1 MKFTPL
7 YEFTVNEKSEKE
19 VQKTKI
25 IDEKE
30 VKVLEK
36 EIVEKPVKILFKKP
50 GRRDE
55 ENGELFYSQKMHEFM
70 KAGILTRAMMANK
83 YKDTGGFV
91 SEATA
96 KEYGETVL
104 HYLELE
110 KEIALLKATKKQ
122 TPKQKEKAEN
132 LEKEFAATQKK
143 IIDLQT
149 YQDSLMSQSADDKA
163 QNELLRWY
171 ALNFFYIQKDEEDEP
186 EPYFAGEKYDDK
198 LDSYYAL
205 EDEMSELHKQIAPKI
220 GTAAA
225 VYFYR
230 RTKDPEEFKK
240 IIEEAEKAAKNEWI
254 PPI

>member
-1 MKFTPL
+1 MKFSPL
-7 YEFTVNEKSEKE
+7 YEFAVIEKSEKE
-19 VQKTKI
+19 VPKTKT
-25 IDEKE
+25 IDGQE
-30 VKVLEK
+30 VKVIEK
-36 EIVEKPVKILFKKP
+36 EIVETPVKVFFKKP

-55 ENGELFYSQKMHEFM
+55 ENGDLFYSKKMHEFM

-91 SEATA
+91 SEATS

-104 HYLELE
+104 RYIELE
-110 KEIALLKATKKQ
+110 KDIALLKATKKQ
-122 TPKQKEKAEN
+122 TAKQKEKAEN

-149 YQDSLMSQSADDKA
+149 YQDSLMKESADDKA

-186 EPYFAGEKYDDK
+186 EPYFKGETHEDK

-220 GTAAA
+220 GTAVV

-230 RTKDPEEFKK
+230 RVKNPEEFKK
-240 IIEEAEKAAKNEWI
+240 AVEEAEKAAQD
-254 PPI
+254 

>member
-7 YEFTVNEKSEKE
+7 YEFTVSEKSEKE
-19 VQKTKI
+19 VQKIKV
-25 IDEKE
+25 IDGQET
-30 VKVLEK
+30 KVLEK
-36 EIVEKPVKILFKKP
+36 ETVETPVKIIFKKP

-55 ENGELFYSQKMHEFM
+55 EEGDLFYSKKMHEFM

-104 HYLELE
+104 RYIELE
-110 KEIALLKATKKQ
+110 KEIALLKAAKKA
-122 TPKQKEKAEN
+122 TAKQKEKVES

-149 YQDSLMSQSADDKA
+149 YQDSLMKESADDKA

-171 ALNFFYIQKDEEDEP
+171 ALNFFYVQKDEEDEP
-186 EPYFAGEKYDDK
+186 EPYFKGETYEDK
-198 LDSYYAL
+198 LDSYYEM
-205 EDEMSELHKQIAPKI
+205 EDEMSDLHKQVAPKI

-225 VYFYR
+225 VYYYR
-230 RTKDPEEFKK
+230 REKNPEEFKK
-240 IIEEAEKAAKNEWI
+240 VIEEAEKAAKNE
-254 PPI
+254 

>member
-7 YEFTVNEKSEKE
+7 YEFTVSEKSEKE
-19 VQKTKI
+19 VQKIKV
-25 IDEKE
+25 IDGQET
-30 VKVLEK
+30 KVLEK
-36 EIVEKPVKILFKKP
+36 ETVETPVKVFFKKP

-55 ENGELFYSQKMHEFM
+55 EEGDLFYSKKMHEFM

-104 HYLELE
+104 RYIDLE
-110 KEIALLKATKKQ
+110 KEIALLKAIKKQ
-122 TPKQKEKAEN
+122 TAKQKEKIEN

-149 YQDSLMSQSADDKA
+149 YQDSLMKESADDKA

-171 ALNFFYIQKDEEDEP
+171 ALNFFYVQKDEEDEP
-186 EPYFAGEKYDDK
+186 EPYFKGETYEDK
-198 LDSYYAL
+198 LDSYYEL
-205 EDEMSELHKQIAPKI
+205 EDEMSDLHKQIAPKI

-225 VYFYR
+225 VYYYR
-230 RTKDPEEFKK
+230 REKNPEEFKK
-240 IIEEAEKAAKNEWI
+240 IIEEAEKATQV
-254 PPI
+254 

>member
-7 YEFTVNEKSEKE
+7 YEFTVLEKTEKE
-19 VQKTKI
+19 VPKTEVI
-25 IDEKE
+25 EGVEK
-30 VKVLEK
+30 KVLVRET
-36 EIVEKPVKILFKKP
+36 VEKPVKILFKKP

-55 ENGELFYSQKMHEFM
+55 EEGDLFYSKKMHEFM

-104 HYLELE
+104 HYLDLE
-110 KEIALLKATKKQ
+110 KEIALLKANKKL
-122 TPKQKEKAEN
+122 TAKQKEKVET
-132 LEKEFAATQKK
+132 LEKDYAATQKK
-143 IIDLQT
+143 IIDLQA

-186 EPYFAGEKYDDK
+186 ELYFKGQTHEDK
-198 LDSYYAL
+198 LDSYYEL
-205 EDEMSELHKQIAPKI
+205 EDEMSDLHKQIAPKI

-225 VYFYR
+225 VYYYR
-230 RTKDPEEFKK
+230 RVKNPEEFQK
-240 IIEEAEKAAKNEWI
+240 IIDEAEKATKDWTLRI
-254 PPI
+254 

>member
-7 YEFTVNEKSEKE
+7 YEFTVSEKSEKE
-19 VQKTKI
+19 VQKIKI
-25 IDEKE
+25 IDGQET
-30 VKVLEK
+30 KVLEK
-36 EIVEKPVKILFKKP
+36 ETVEIPVKVLFKKP

-55 ENGELFYSQKMHEFM
+55 EEGDLFYSKKMHEFM

-104 HYLELE
+104 RYIELE
-110 KEIALLKATKKQ
+110 KEIALLKATKKA
-122 TPKQKEKAEN
+122 TAKQKEKVEN

-149 YQDSLMSQSADDKA
+149 YQDSLMKESADDKA

-171 ALNFFYIQKDEEDEP
+171 ALNFFYVQKDEEDEP
-186 EPYFAGEKYDDK
+186 ELYFKGETYEDK
-198 LDSYYAL
+198 LDSYYEL
-205 EDEMSELHKQIAPKI
+205 EDEMSDLHKQIAPKI
-220 GTAAA
+220 GTAVA
-225 VYFYR
+225 VYYYR
-230 RTKDPEEFKK
+230 RVKNPEEFKK
-240 IIEEAEKAAKNEWI
+240 IIEEAEKATQD
-254 PPI
+254 